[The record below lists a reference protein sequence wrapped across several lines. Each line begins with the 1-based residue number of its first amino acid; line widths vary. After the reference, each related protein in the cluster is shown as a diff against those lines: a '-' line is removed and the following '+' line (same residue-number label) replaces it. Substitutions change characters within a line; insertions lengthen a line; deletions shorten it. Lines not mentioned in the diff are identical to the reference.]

1 MCFHYFPLGA
11 IPDKM
16 AHTMAESDILS
27 NQQIII
33 DNQKAILA
41 NQIQIQDN
49 QKALQQI
56 LDNQEKI
63 LALLSK

>member
-1 MCFHYFPLGA
+1 MFFHYCPLGA

-41 NQIQIQDN
+41 NQTQIQDN

-63 LALLSK
+63 LALLTK